1 MKLRVISCLFF
12 ALLLGSNF
20 SNAKNYCEPMPKP
33 KTDEEAWYMPESA
46 LTKKAAN
53 EALKELGNQVNNGVK
68 GRDFLIEN
76 ELKIIKGHLYL
87 AYLTEYKK
95 EFGKEDEELRD
106 EFCRFLR
113 TEAYVSH

>member
-1 MKLRVISCLFF
+1 
-12 ALLLGSNF
+12 
-20 SNAKNYCEPMPKP
+20 MPKP
-33 KTDEEAWYMPESA
+33 KTEEDAWYIPESA
-46 LTKKAAN
+46 FTKKAAN
-53 EALKELGNQVNNGVK
+53 EALKELSNQVNNGVK

-87 AYLTEYKK
+87 AYLAEHKK
-95 EFGKEDEELRD
+95 EFGKEDDDLRD